1 MTISTFPPDRNVP
14 IRTMH
19 YEPRFQAETR
29 SDDFDLASGLRL
41 LRRRMVMIVCLVA
54 LMMTVAI
61 VMILGMQPSYHAESR
76 LMIHAPLAKSVNS
89 DDSGNYPLNVASEA
103 ERLRSRSVA
112 ERVIR
117 DLRLDERAEFNPAL
131 RQPSLISE
139 IKASLRQLIDSDKP
153 PVPQQDRLE
162 PVIEEY
168 YKALQVI
175 RDGPGGVI
183 RIGFDTHDPEL
194 AAAVPNRLIDIYLEE
209 REESARNR
217 LDAAGGWLRQRIA
230 EQQGRTDAARNAAD
244 EYQKTMG
251 IVPNDD
257 AQSEQIKSI
266 MELSDR
272 LAKIEQN
279 RVDIK
284 AIITTLEAADDASL
298 ATKNDFIPD
307 SISAMERDLRA
318 QRQDLERLLDIY
330 GSDAQPVGDLRA
342 KIAKSRADLGTA
354 VDRYV
359 QSLRAKLAVL
369 DREDSTV
376 RSALAAAYSLRSRS
390 TLDKIELARLE
401 RVADREQTALDRLE
415 EQRRVFAAQAML
427 PGAEVEVLSPAAVPL
442 MPQGRGR
449 LFYLIGALVAS
460 SAIAATA
467 AFAVEMMDKSV
478 RSFDQLIGMG
488 RFVPAGFIPR
498 LSQATRRNPSVLFGQ
513 IQGGMFDEAI
523 RTVMISLKQTNGGKL
538 PASIVVTSAHSGE
551 GKSLVAGSLAIEL
564 AANGTPV
571 LLVDCDLRRGKLDS
585 LFKSGL
591 KRGLNDFMSG
601 QAEIDDII
609 YHHPSGIDF
618 IPAGNPSH
626 LRHTRLADLAELIE
640 MARANG
646 QVVVFDSAPVLAST
660 DTMHLTAIAE
670 RTLMVVRWAK
680 TSRRAVDFCLQQLR
694 ASSRSPE
701 ISIAINGVKPRK
713 HALYT
718 FGDSELFSRSLMK
731 YYKTTI

>member
-1 MTISTFPPDRNVP
+1 M
-14 IRTMH
+14 RTMH
-19 YEPRFQAETR
+19 YEPRFQADTR
-29 SDDFDLASGLRL
+29 SDEFDLASGLRL
-41 LRRRMVMIVCLVA
+41 LRRRIVMIICLVA
-54 LMMTVAI
+54 LMMTVAT

-76 LMIHAPLAKSVNS
+76 LMIHAPLAKSVSS
-89 DDSGNYPLNVASEA
+89 DDSGNDPLNVASEA

-117 DLRLDERAEFNPAL
+117 DLQLDERSEFNPEL
-131 RQPSLISE
+131 RQPSLIAE
-139 IKASLRQLIDSDKP
+139 IKASLRQLIDSGNP
-153 PVPQQDRLE
+153 PVRPQDRLE

-183 RIGFDTHDPEL
+183 RIGFDTYDPEL
-194 AAAVPNRLIDIYLEE
+194 AAAVPNRLIEIYLKE
-209 REESARNR
+209 REGSARHR
-217 LDAAGGWLRQRIA
+217 LDAAEGWLRQRIA

-244 EYQKTMG
+244 EYQKAMG

-272 LAKIEQN
+272 QAKIEQD

-284 AIITTLEAADDASL
+284 AMIATLEAADDASL
-298 ATKNDFIPD
+298 ATKNDSIPD
-307 SISAMERDLRA
+307 SINAMELDLRA
-318 QRQDLERLLDIY
+318 QQQDLDRLLDIY
-330 GSDAQPVGDLRA
+330 GSDAQPVVDLRA
-342 KIAKSRADLGTA
+342 KIVKSRAELGTA

-359 QSLRAKLAVL
+359 QSLRAKLAAL
-369 DREDSTV
+369 DREDGTV
-376 RSALAAAYSLRSRS
+376 RSALATAYSLRSRS

-401 RVADREQTALDRLE
+401 RVADREQTALDKLE

-460 SAIAATA
+460 ASIAATA
-467 AFAVEMMDKSV
+467 AFAIEMMDKSV
-478 RSFDQLIGMG
+478 RSFDQLVGMG
-488 RFVPAGFIPR
+488 RFIPAGFIPR
-498 LSQATRRNPSVLFGQ
+498 LKRATRRNPSVLFRH

-523 RTVMISLKQTNGGKL
+523 RTLMISLKQTNGGKL

-571 LLVDCDLRRGKLDS
+571 LLVDCDLRRGRLES

-601 QAEIDDII
+601 QAEIRDII
-609 YHHPSGIDF
+609 YRHPSGIDF
-618 IPAGNPSH
+618 IPAGKPSNV
-626 LRHTRLADLAELIE
+626 RQTRLADLAQLIE
-640 MARANG
+640 MAQANG
-646 QVVVFDSAPVLAST
+646 QVVIFDSAPVLAST
-660 DTMHLTAIAE
+660 DTMHLTAIVE

-680 TSRRAVDFCLQQLR
+680 TSHRAVDFCLQKLR
-694 ASSRSPE
+694 ASSRNPE

-718 FGDSELFSRSLMK
+718 FGDSELYSRSLIK
-731 YYKTTI
+731 YYNTPI